1 MADETPV
8 PAPEVPAP
16 PPAAPVETAPP
27 PAPTPEPV
35 REPAPAL
42 SADQFSAMAAMLGPR
57 EEAPEAPEAAPPA
70 RERPPRAPA
79 PVAPPVPTPPLPAQP
94 APEGPKRWG
103 GRYDTPEA
111 LEQAYKEIEAGKSRA
126 EQANQRLE
134 RLLLASLEGARPTHA
149 APAQPVPPPRPP
161 TQWTQQAAHAAIREE
176 AARLGLDDPAADPQ
190 RFIRAIAAA
199 LQGDDE
205 ARGLYVAPALHAIQ
219 QQAEQQRQIQTL
231 QTAFYTQYPD
241 LQQVRPELLRQV
253 AQETEARL
261 YRAAPETYGSP
272 EYVKQWF
279 DETAREARA
288 VFRVPSASG
297 LEGNGPASAPSPASS
312 SPPKAQSAK
321 PKGAP
326 FAETPS
332 PRPTESQLSG
342 QALHLARVFG
352 RPG

>member
-1 MADETPV
+1 MTPEEPTPV
-8 PAPEVPAP
+8 PSPVAEAAPVPPSAP
-16 PPAAPVETAPP
+16 PP
-27 PAPTPEPV
+27 PEPV
-35 REPAPAL
+35 REAEATFNPE
-42 SADQFSAMAAMLGPR
+42 QFSAMSAMLDARP
-57 EEAPEAPEAAPPA
+57 EAPEAPETPEPAASP
-70 RERPPRAPA
+70 RERPSRAVAATPPPGMAPPDLAPA
-79 PVAPPVPTPPLPAQP
+79 AA
-94 APEGPKRWG
+94 GPKRWAD
-103 GRYDTPEA
+103 GRFDSPES
-111 LEQAYKEIEAGKSRA
+111 LEEGYRRLDAEKSRVENA
-126 EQANQRLE
+126 AQRLE
-134 RLLLASLEGARPTHA
+134 RLLLASLEGARPA
-149 APAQPVPPPRPP
+149 QGAPAQPVPPSPP
-161 TQWTQQAAHAAIREE
+161 PVPWTQQAAHAAIREE
-176 AARLGLDDPAADPQ
+176 AARLSLDDPAANPQ

-199 LQGDDE
+199 LREDDE
-205 ARGLYVAPALHAIQ
+205 ARSLYVSPALHAIN

-261 YRAAPETYGSP
+261 YRAAPDTYGSP
-272 EYVKQWF
+272 QYVKQWF

-297 LEGNGPASAPSPASS
+297 AEGNGGASAPSPVPQTPS
-312 SPPKAQSAK
+312 KASAK

-352 RPG
+352 RQG

>member
-1 MADETPV
+1 MTPDEPT
-8 PAPEVPAP
+8 PAPPPVAEAPPAPPPAPAAEPVREAAPLNAEQFSAMSARLAARPEAPAAAPEAPEPAAPPRERPSRAAVPAP
-16 PPAAPVETAPP
+16 PPALAPGAEPP
-27 PAPTPEPV
+27 
-35 REPAPAL
+35 
-42 SADQFSAMAAMLGPR
+42 
-57 EEAPEAPEAAPPA
+57 
-70 RERPPRAPA
+70 
-79 PVAPPVPTPPLPAQP
+79 P

-103 GRYDTPEA
+103 GRYETPEA
-111 LEQAYKEIEAGKSRA
+111 LEQAYKQIEADKSRA
-126 EQANQRLE
+126 EQAAQRLE
-134 RLLLASLEGARPTHA
+134 RLLVASLEGARPTPA
-149 APAQPVPPPRPP
+149 APAQPVQPQRPP
-161 TQWTQQAAHAAIREE
+161 MQWTQQAAHAAIREE

-199 LQGDDE
+199 LREDEE
-205 ARGLYVAPALHAIQ
+205 ARGLYVAPALQAIQ

-231 QTAFYTQYPD
+231 QTAFYTQFPD

-297 LEGNGPASAPSPASS
+297 PEGNGSASAPSPAPA
-312 SPPKAQSAK
+312 SPPKAPSAK

-332 PRPTESQLSG
+332 PRPTDPQLSG

>member
-1 MADETPV
+1 MTPEEPT
-8 PAPEVPAP
+8 PAPAPVAEAPPAP
-16 PPAAPVETAPP
+16 PPA
-27 PAPTPEPV
+27 PEPV
-35 REPAPAL
+35 REAAPTLNAE
-42 SADQFSAMAAMLGPR
+42 QFSAMSAMLDSRPAAKR
-57 EEAPEAPEAAPPA
+57 EVPEAPE
-70 RERPPRAPA
+70 
-79 PVAPPVPTPPLPAQP
+79 PVAPPRERPSRPVVPP
-94 APEGPKRWG
+94 APAPTELAPPAADGPKRWAD
-103 GRYDTPEA
+103 GRFDSPES
-111 LEQAYKEIEAGKSRA
+111 LEEGYRRLDAEKSRVENA
-126 EQANQRLE
+126 AQRLE
-134 RLLLASLEGARPTHA
+134 RLLIASLEGARPTQA
-149 APAQPVPPPRPP
+149 APAQPVPPARPP
-161 TQWTQQAAHAAIREE
+161 MQWTQQAAHAAIREE

-199 LQGDDE
+199 LREDDE
-205 ARGLYVAPALHAIQ
+205 ARGLYVAPALQAIQ

-231 QTAFYTQYPD
+231 QTAFYTQFPD

-297 LEGNGPASAPSPASS
+297 PEGNGGASAPSPAPA
-312 SPPKAQSAK
+312 SPPKAPSAK

-332 PRPTESQLSG
+332 PRPTDPQLSG